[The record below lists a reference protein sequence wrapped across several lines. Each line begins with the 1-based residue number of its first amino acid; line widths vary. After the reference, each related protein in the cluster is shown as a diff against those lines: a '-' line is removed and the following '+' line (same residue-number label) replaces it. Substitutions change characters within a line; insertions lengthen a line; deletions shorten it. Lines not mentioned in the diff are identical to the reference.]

1 MYNTITTIEVN
12 GAQFRGGSTRGQ
24 SRKDAE
30 ADSQN
35 TGGSLIVDSVY
46 PGSAKPTVEI
56 FYCYC
61 GDNFFNSASYAKHY
75 VLHASGEFKPREG
88 EGGSDGEIYLRSGAG
103 GNVDDAKINISVD
116 RKAKKSLG
124 THGKALSVSSSSSGT
139 FFTAPTNNGT
149 L

>member
-12 GAQFRGGSTRGQ
+12 GAQFRGGSTGGQ

-61 GDNFFNSASYAKHY
+61 GEHFFNSGCFARQWRVQAMW
-75 VLHASGEFKPREG
+75 R
-88 EGGSDGEIYLRSGAG
+88 GG
-103 GNVDDAKINISVD
+103 
-116 RKAKKSLG
+116 
-124 THGKALSVSSSSSGT
+124 
-139 FFTAPTNNGT
+139 
-149 L
+149 

>member
-61 GDNFFNSASYAKHY
+61 GEHFFNSGEYAKHA
-75 VLHASGEFKPREG
+75 VLHASGEFRPCGGGVE
-88 EGGSDGEIYLRSGAG
+88 EGGSDGEIFLRNGAG
-103 GNVDDAKINISVD
+103 GNVEDVKCSISVNH
-116 RKAKKSLG
+116 KANKSLG
-124 THGKALSVSSSSSGT
+124 TRRL
-139 FFTAPTNNGT
+139 
-149 L
+149 